1 MIAPAHGGFIAA
13 GGMLLLTQ
21 IGVSTSFFTHVMPAE
36 VILGLGLGF
45 TFVPLSNLALLGV
58 EERDSGAASAVLNA
72 TQQVGSS
79 LGTALLNTIYATAVT
94 SYIAGHLP
102 PTPAVQLEGLV
113 HGYRVGFAW
122 GGVILVVAASCGRL
136 MAASPDRPA
145 ESEGGVGW
153 RWPGKADQE
162 PAQLGDGERH
172 QHAQRGHDNGPR
184 SQRSGHRWWRG

>member
-13 GGMLLLTQ
+13 GGMLLLT
-21 IGVSTSFFTHVMPAE
+21 
-36 VILGLGLGF
+36 
-45 TFVPLSNLALLGV
+45 LLGV

-72 TQQVGSS
+72 IQQVGSS

-122 GGVILVVAASCGRL
+122 GGVILVVAAIVTTVMVKARKEDL
-136 MAASPDRPA
+136 PADAAPA
-145 ESEGGVGW
+145 H
-153 RWPGKADQE
+153 
-162 PAQLGDGERH
+162 LG
-172 QHAQRGHDNGPR
+172 
-184 SQRSGHRWWRG
+184 